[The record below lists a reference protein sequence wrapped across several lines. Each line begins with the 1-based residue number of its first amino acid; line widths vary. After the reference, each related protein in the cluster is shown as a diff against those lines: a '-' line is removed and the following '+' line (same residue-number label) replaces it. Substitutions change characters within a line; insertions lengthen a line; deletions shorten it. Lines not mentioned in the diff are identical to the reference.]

1 MNGMIMNESSYDKIS
16 DALETTF
23 ESKEIVKKEIKEIS
37 VSDEDRFKKDFSDVR
52 SNIRELIDT
61 GKEAIDGI
69 LKVATEGD
77 APRAYEVVSQLLKTV
92 SEMNHDLIDLHKKT
106 KEINKE
112 ETVNN
117 THNSIYVGSTSD
129 LQDIINSSRSR
140 KKIIQN
146 ENVIEHDDQT

>member
-1 MNGMIMNESSYDKIS
+1 MSESSYDKIS
-16 DALETTF
+16 EALETTF

-37 VSDEDRFKKDFSDVR
+37 VSDEDRFKKDFTDVR

-129 LQDIINSSRSR
+129 LQDLINSSLSR

-146 ENVIEHDDQT
+146 ENVIDHDDQT

>member
-1 MNGMIMNESSYDKIS
+1 MSESSYDKIS

-23 ESKEIVKKEIKEIS
+23 KSKEIVKKEVKEIS

-52 SNIRELIDT
+52 TNIRELIDT
-61 GKEAIDGI
+61 GKDAIDGI

-106 KEINKE
+106 KDITKE

-129 LQDIINSSRSR
+129 LQDLINSSRSR
-140 KKIIQN
+140 KKVIQN
-146 ENVIEHDDQT
+146 ENVIDHDDET